1 MHRHQGEDQV
11 HLMEPGKRKLRSYA
25 DRQMLLPA
33 WALRIR
39 RLCAQ
44 TPTSTTETLFAHEQR
59 DHRSLPISGAT
70 DAPPD
75 PHCSRTLR
83 KIAWRNLFAPFLC
96 GARFLDK
103 SGAEVANELCLNFRH
118 FDHVQTN
125 RLRFESIITK
135 DFMKKFLIQKYWL
148 RENGLI
154 YIYMGKYDV
163 TAVYSLTSRMFRKI
177 IGLDVFPTIS

>member
-135 DFMKKFLIQKYWL
+135 DFMKKFLIQKY
-148 RENGLI
+148 
-154 YIYMGKYDV
+154 
-163 TAVYSLTSRMFRKI
+163 
-177 IGLDVFPTIS
+177 